1 MPNLTNT
8 QKMYIKTVYIIF
20 HISRGKAV
28 FKMTGSI
35 IYIFRDVYIPAIGQE
50 YRHMP
55 ALKGKRQ
62 CGELGGRRFVFE
74 S

>member
-28 FKMTGSI
+28 FKMTGSSDAEDTV
-35 IYIFRDVYIPAIGQE
+35 RW
-50 YRHMP
+50 
-55 ALKGKRQ
+55 AL
-62 CGELGGRRFVFE
+62 
-74 S
+74 